1 MSKGIPKMPEESNS
15 FIILA
20 IFIYCKINPI
30 FLNKFGKNVYIPY
43 LYNDSFTIQII
54 LNVIV
59 PIVDT
64 LNAVFLVAHNVVIE
78 EMYLLC

>member
-43 LYNDSFTIQII
+43 LYNDSFTI
-54 LNVIV
+54 
-59 PIVDT
+59 
-64 LNAVFLVAHNVVIE
+64 
-78 EMYLLC
+78 